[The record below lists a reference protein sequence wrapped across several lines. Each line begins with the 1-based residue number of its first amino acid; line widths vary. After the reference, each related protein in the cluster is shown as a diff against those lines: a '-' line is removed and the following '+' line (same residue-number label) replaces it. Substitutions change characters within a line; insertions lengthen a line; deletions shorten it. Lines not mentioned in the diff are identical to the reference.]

1 MLPSFKKSEP
11 ESPRL
16 ALATPPPA
24 PAFAT
29 RGGSPAPRGG
39 GPSVIGPDV
48 KISGNLLTR
57 GDVQIEGEIEGD
69 VRAVNV
75 VIGERASVTGSVLA
89 EEVVVR
95 GHVMG
100 SVRGRRVMLQASCH
114 VEGDV
119 YHQALSIEQGA
130 YFEGKS
136 RRSADPLGES
146 APSATGD
153 ALPRP
158 TVATVQSRP
167 AATVGPPKHPVA
179 HSLPAPTVVPTKA

>member
-1 MLPSFKKSEP
+1 MLPSFKKSEA
-11 ESPRL
+11 ETPRP
-16 ALATPPPA
+16 ALATPPPT
-24 PAFAT
+24 PFAA
-29 RGGSPAPRGG
+29 RPGSPAARSG
-39 GPSVIGPDV
+39 GPSVIGPDL
-48 KISGNLLTR
+48 KICGNLTTH

-75 VIGERASVTGSVLA
+75 VVGARATVTGSVLA

-136 RRSADPLGES
+136 RRSADPLAEI
-146 APSATGD
+146 ARPSPAEG
-153 ALPRP
+153 LPRP
-158 TVATVQSRP
+158 AV
-167 AATVGPPKHPVA
+167 AATPPGPTA
-179 HSLPAPTVVPTKA
+179 LPMPQT

>member
-11 ESPRL
+11 EAPRL
-16 ALATPPPA
+16 ALAATAPVTARGGA
-24 PAFAT
+24 PAS
-29 RGGSPAPRGG
+29 RSG
-39 GPSVIGPDV
+39 GPSVIGPEV
-48 KISGNLLTR
+48 RISGNLLAR

-69 VRAVNV
+69 VRAINV
-75 VIGERASVTGSVLA
+75 VVGERARITGSVLA

-100 SVRGRRVMLQASCH
+100 CVRGRRVMLQASCH

-136 RRSADPLGES
+136 RRCAEPLAEAAAQTMPRPALADTVMGPTVLATRAG
-146 APSATGD
+146 APAGD
-153 ALPRP
+153 AL
-158 TVATVQSRP
+158 
-167 AATVGPPKHPVA
+167 
-179 HSLPAPTVVPTKA
+179 

>member
-1 MLPSFKKSEP
+1 MLPSFKKTEP
-11 ESPRL
+11 EAPRL
-16 ALATPPPA
+16 ALATPPP
-24 PAFAT
+24 PAFAA
-29 RGGSPAPRGG
+29 RGGAPAPSGG

-48 KISGNLLTR
+48 KISGNLMTR
-57 GDVQIEGEIEGD
+57 GDVLIEGEIEGD
-69 VRAVNV
+69 VRAANV
-75 VIGERASVTGSVLA
+75 VVGERANVTGSVLA

-119 YHQALSIEQGA
+119 FHQALSIEQGA

-136 RRSADPLGES
+136 RRTPDPLAE
-146 APSATGD
+146 AAQPPAAD

-158 TVATVQSRP
+158 AVAAVPPSPAGTVA
-167 AATVGPPKHPVA
+167 VGP
-179 HSLPAPTVVPTKA
+179 PTVVPKRA

>member
-1 MLPSFKKSEP
+1 MLPSFKKSEAEP
-11 ESPRL
+11 PRL
-16 ALATPPPA
+16 ALATPPPT
-24 PAFAT
+24 PFAA
-29 RGGSPAPRGG
+29 RPGSPAARSG
-39 GPSVIGPDV
+39 GPSVIGPDL
-48 KISGNLLTR
+48 KICGNLTTH

-75 VIGERASVTGSVLA
+75 VVGARATVTGSVLA

-136 RRSADPLGES
+136 RRSADPLAEIVR
-146 APSATGD
+146 PSPAEG
-153 ALPRP
+153 LPRP
-158 TVATVQSRP
+158 AV
-167 AATVGPPKHPVA
+167 AATPPRPTA
-179 HSLPAPTVVPTKA
+179 LPMPKT

>member
-1 MLPSFKKSEP
+1 MLPSFKKSDP
-11 ESPRL
+11 EAPRL
-16 ALATPPPA
+16 ALATPPA

-29 RGGSPAPRGG
+29 RGGSAAPRSG

-136 RRSADPLGES
+136 RRSADPLAAAAQS
-146 APSATGD
+146 PPAD

-158 TVATVQSRP
+158 AIAGVPPAPAAVESAAPSTVVATG
-167 AATVGPPKHPVA
+167 A
-179 HSLPAPTVVPTKA
+179 

>member
-1 MLPSFKKSEP
+1 M
-11 ESPRL
+11 
-16 ALATPPPA
+16 
-24 PAFAT
+24 
-29 RGGSPAPRGG
+29 
-39 GPSVIGPDV
+39 IGPDL
-48 KISGNLLTR
+48 KICGNLTTH

-75 VIGERASVTGSVLA
+75 VVGARATVTGSVLA

-136 RRSADPLGES
+136 RRSADPLAEI
-146 APSATGD
+146 ARPSAAEG
-153 ALPRP
+153 LPRP
-158 TVATVQSRP
+158 AV
-167 AATVGPPKHPVA
+167 AATPPGPTALPMPK
-179 HSLPAPTVVPTKA
+179 T